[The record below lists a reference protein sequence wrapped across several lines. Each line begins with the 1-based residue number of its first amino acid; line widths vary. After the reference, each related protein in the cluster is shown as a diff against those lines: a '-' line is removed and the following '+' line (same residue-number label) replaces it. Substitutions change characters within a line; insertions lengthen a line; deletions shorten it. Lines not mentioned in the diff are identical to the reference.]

1 MSRFGEFIKR
11 RIDKSL
17 ERDRALESQMVAA
30 ARSLW
35 PWNDW
40 RLPVL
45 STILVLLDFSSTF
58 ACLEL
63 SGNTQ
68 LYEGG
73 LLAGWALN
81 TGGWPLMLIVDLL
94 AVGTLTGVAFLMRSF
109 FTRKGLSGY
118 GRIAFILVLLPYTVV
133 TFAIVFNN
141 IVLTF
146 I

>member
-17 ERDRALESQMVAA
+17 ERDRALESQMQAA
-30 ARSLW
+30 AKSLW
-35 PWNDW
+35 PWEDW

-58 ACLEL
+58 ACLEF

-73 LLAGWALN
+73 LLAGWALR
-81 TGGWPLMLIVDLL
+81 TGGWTLMLIVDLL
-94 AVGTLTGVAFLMRSF
+94 AVGILTGVAFLMRSF
-109 FTRKGLSGY
+109 FTRQGLSGY